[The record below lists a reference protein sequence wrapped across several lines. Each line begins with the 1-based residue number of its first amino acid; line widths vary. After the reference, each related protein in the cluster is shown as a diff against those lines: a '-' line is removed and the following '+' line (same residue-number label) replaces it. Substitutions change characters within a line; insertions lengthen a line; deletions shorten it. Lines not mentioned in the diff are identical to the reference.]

1 MCIWGKFRLECGI
14 GIIIDVC
21 RVQLMTHDMGKGSP
35 LAPAQ
40 DRRRRNPEAV
50 QNTAEGVPRREYCGD
65 TARRGQR
72 ETA

>member
-1 MCIWGKFRLECGI
+1 
-14 GIIIDVC
+14 
-21 RVQLMTHDMGKGSP
+21 MTHDMGKSSP

-40 DRRRRNPEAV
+40 DRRRRTPEAV
-50 QNTAEGVPRREYCGD
+50 QNTAEGVPRRAYCGD